1 MDKEQL
7 LQQYFANQLTEEQ
20 EGLFNELLLS
30 DAEFKAQ
37 FDFESDLKRVIKEH
51 EHQQLKAKLVGFEKG
66 FAKEAE
72 TRRPKG
78 GFKNWSIAA
87 SIALLIGLGWVGYN
101 SLTGTDYEDL
111 YNDNFQT
118 YPNTVYNL
126 TRGDTNESLER
137 DAFAAYEAGDFQRAL
152 DNFDKIPAIDQK
164 SYFDF
169 YKAQSLLK
177 LGDTSSAVALLKKIV
192 GSGAEF
198 EAEAQWYLALSYLK
212 AKDEKNAKSALQR
225 LISNYSYN
233 REKAIELLKEFD

>member
-7 LQQYFANQLTEEQ
+7 LQQYFANQLTKEQ

-37 FDFESDLKRVIKEH
+37 FDFENDLKRVIKEH

-66 FAKEAE
+66 FAKEVE
-72 TRRPKG
+72 TRMPKG

-87 SIALLIGLGWVGYN
+87 SIALLMGLGWFGYN
-101 SLTGTDYEDL
+101 SLTGTDYQDL
-111 YNDNFQT
+111 YNNNFEA

-126 TRGDTNESLER
+126 TRGDTNETLER
-137 DAFAAYEAGDFQRAL
+137 EAFAAYESGNFQKAL
-152 DNFDKIPAIDQK
+152 DNFDKIAVIDQK
-164 SYFDF
+164 PYFDF
-169 YKAQSLLK
+169 YKAQSYLK
-177 LGDTSSAVALLKKIV
+177 LGDTSSAVTLLKKIV

-212 AKDEKNAKSALQR
+212 AKEEENAKSALQK
-225 LISNYSYN
+225 LIANYSYN
-233 REKAIELLKEFD
+233 KEKAIELLKELD